1 VKMRLITLLVIV
13 AALGGC
19 AIFDNRP
26 PEEIVGERAQTR
38 LDLLLSKDFE
48 RSYQHMTPGY
58 RAIHT
63 VDQYT
68 VDFAGSGMWTDT
80 SIATV
85 GCTRVGEAPVTACK
99 VVALISYPAPRM
111 GYIQTTEVTE
121 NWVLL
126 DGRWYMN
133 HK

>member
-1 VKMRLITLLVIV
+1 MKTKLIAVLLAAATLS
-13 AALGGC
+13 GC

-26 PEEIVGERAQTR
+26 PEEIVSERAQAR
-38 LDLLLSKDFE
+38 LDLLLGKDFE
-48 RSYQHMTPGY
+48 RSYPYMTPGY

-85 GCTRVGEAPVTACK
+85 GCTRIGEAPVTACK
-99 VVALISYPAPRM
+99 VIALVSYKPPRM

-121 NWVLL
+121 SWVLL
-126 DGRWYMN
+126 DGRWYLN

>member
-1 VKMRLITLLVIV
+1 MKMKLITLLLIA

-48 RSYQHMTPGY
+48 RSYQYMTPGY

-85 GCTRVGEAPVTACK
+85 GCTRIGEAPVTACK
-99 VVALISYPAPRM
+99 VIALISYPAPRM

-126 DGRWYMN
+126 DGRWYLN

>member
-1 VKMRLITLLVIV
+1 
-13 AALGGC
+13 
-19 AIFDNRP
+19 
-26 PEEIVGERAQTR
+26 
-38 LDLLLSKDFE
+38 
-48 RSYQHMTPGY
+48 MTPGY

-80 SIATV
+80 SIGAV
-85 GCTRVGEAPVTACK
+85 ECTRIGEAPVTACK
-99 VVALISYPAPRM
+99 VIALISYPAPRM
-111 GYIQTTEVTE
+111 EYIQTTEVTE

-126 DGRWYMN
+126 DGRWYLN

>member
-1 VKMRLITLLVIV
+1 MKTKLTALSLAV
-13 AALGGC
+13 AALSGC

-26 PEEIVGERAQTR
+26 PEEIVSERAQTR
-38 LDLLLSKDFE
+38 LDRLLNGDFE
-48 RSYQHMTPGY
+48 RSYQYMTPGY

-63 VDQYT
+63 VNQYT

-85 GCTRVGEAPVTACK
+85 DCTTIGEAPVTACK

-121 NWVLL
+121 SWVLL
-126 DGRWYMN
+126 DGRWYLN